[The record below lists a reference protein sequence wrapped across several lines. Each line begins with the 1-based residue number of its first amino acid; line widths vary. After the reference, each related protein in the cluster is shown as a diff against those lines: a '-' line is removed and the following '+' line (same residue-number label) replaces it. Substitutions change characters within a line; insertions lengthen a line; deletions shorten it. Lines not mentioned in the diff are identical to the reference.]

1 MQTKRRK
8 WTPIALGVLCVGAF
22 LVIVIMALPTRKAVA
37 VSSPRTRT
45 VTWSIDS
52 QGRTTIAGIPI
63 SDTNVLDAAVRAM
76 DQFHVKAKVVAPPLT
91 NAQLQSNFLEMLK
104 AKRGR

>member
-1 MQTKRRK
+1 M
-8 WTPIALGVLCVGAF
+8 WMPIAIGGLCVGAF
-22 LVIVIMALPTRKAVA
+22 LVVVIMTFPKRKAATVF
-37 VSSPRTRT
+37 SPRTRT

-63 SDTNVLDAAVRAM
+63 SNTNVLDAAVRAM
-76 DQFHVKAKVVAPPLT
+76 DEFHVKSKVVVPPLT
-91 NAQLQSNFLEMLK
+91 NAQLQSNFVEMLK